1 MKRSKFFCENCHQE
15 VKPSAKICPHCGRF
29 FTAVRCPSCAY
40 VGESRDFIQGCP
52 KCGYAGGA
60 PGQDQGFET
69 LDLGEQNRSRPPK
82 PRTPAWVYPLAAGI
96 IIVVFV
102 GLVIIYLRL

>member
-29 FTAVRCPSCAY
+29 FTAVRCPSCAH

-69 LDLGEQNRSRPPK
+69 LDLGAGGRSRPPK

-96 IIVVFV
+96 IIVIFA